1 MKKSRLAAMSAILL
15 LAFNLDAQSNNLE
28 LMTLDPT
35 YSATSCF
42 IYSPNIGI
50 IAKDKN
56 ISVEA
61 DTLKF
66 SDNQAITLNNN
77 VKIDFPGGLLNS
89 SNALIGASKELIEFK
104 EDTTLSLASPSVPP
118 HS

>member
-1 MKKSRLAAMSAILL
+1 MKKSRLAAMSATLL
-15 LAFNLDAQSNNLE
+15 LALNLDAQNDNLE
-28 LMTLDPT
+28 LITLDSS

-42 IYSPNIGI
+42 IYNPNIGI
-50 IAKDKN
+50 IANDKN

-66 SDNQAITLNNN
+66 SDNQAITLDNN

-89 SNALIGASKELIEFK
+89 SNALIGASKAVSYTHL
-104 EDTTLSLASPSVPP
+104 TLPTKRIV
-118 HS
+118 